1 MSVQNESLEMKNNE
15 RKPAAPELEYKA
27 ASQDS
32 LSMFFAAIGGA
43 VLGMLATLLVL
54 AVINGGTLNFTH
66 PERLAVM
73 EANLARVNEN
83 VGAVSQNVD
92 AVAGQVTDV
101 RDQVASA
108 RTQMDTAQAQLDD
121 HSGQLDTVQGS
132 VTALALTGQKFDTF
146 VAALDQAMISMRK
159 LDGGA
164 EAAPVAADASA
175 APAATTDTAA
185 PAATAAIAAQPMLV
199 SDAAVQPNAVAVL
212 FFVDANGNSVMDADE
227 ANLTGVQLSVADA
240 AGEAI
245 GDYTS
250 SDAGVLVEGLNPGD
264 YNFAIVD
271 AAGHATLSEEVAV
284 TVPADAAEGQIL
296 YVPMAE

>member
-1 MSVQNESLEMKNNE
+1 MSVQNESLEMKSNE

-54 AVINGGTLNFTH
+54 AIINGGTLNFTH

-92 AVAGQVTDV
+92 TVAGQVTTV
-101 RDQVASA
+101 RDQLAIA
-108 RTQMDTAQAQLDD
+108 RSQMDNAQAQLDEQ
-121 HSGQLDTVQGS
+121 SSRLDAVQGS

-146 VAALDQAMISMRK
+146 VAALDQAMVSMRK
-159 LDGGA
+159 LDGSA
-164 EAAPVAADASA
+164 E
-175 APAATTDTAA
+175 TAA
-185 PAATAAIAAQPMLV
+185 PAAIAASPMLV
-199 SDAAVQPNAVAVL
+199 SDPAVQADAVAVL
-212 FFVDANGNSVMDADE
+212 FFVDGNGNGVMDDAE
-227 ANLTGVQLSVADA
+227 ANLTGVVLRVTDA
-240 AGEAI
+240 AGSQVGE
-245 GDYTS
+245 YTS
-250 SDAGVLVEGLNPGD
+250 GDAGVLVQGLNPGD
-264 YNFAIVD
+264 YTFAIVD

-296 YVPMAE
+296 YVPMVQ

>member
-1 MSVQNESLEMKNNE
+1 MSVQNESLEMKSNE

-54 AVINGGTLNFTH
+54 AIINGGTLNFTH

-92 AVAGQVTDV
+92 TVAGQVTTV
-101 RDQVASA
+101 RDQLAVARS
-108 RTQMDTAQAQLDD
+108 QMDNAQAQIDEQSNRLAA
-121 HSGQLDTVQGS
+121 VQGS

-146 VAALDQAMISMRK
+146 VAALDQAMVSMRK
-159 LDGGA
+159 LDSSA
-164 EAAPVAADASA
+164 EVAV
-175 APAATTDTAA
+175 P
-185 PAATAAIAAQPMLV
+185 AAIAAKPMLV
-199 SDAAVQPNAVAVL
+199 SDPAVQADAVAVL
-212 FFVDANGNSVMDADE
+212 FFVDGNGNGVMDDAE
-227 ANLTGVQLSVADA
+227 ANLTGIVLSVSDA
-240 AGEAI
+240 TGSQVGE
-245 GDYTS
+245 YTS
-250 SDAGVLVEGLNPGD
+250 GDAGVLVQGLNPGA
-264 YNFAIVD
+264 YTFAIVD

-284 TVPADAAEGQIL
+284 TVSADAAEGQIL
-296 YVPMAE
+296 YVPMTR

>member
-1 MSVQNESLEMKNNE
+1 MSVQNESLEMKSNE

-54 AVINGGTLNFTH
+54 AIINGGTLNFTH

-92 AVAGQVTDV
+92 TVASQVTTV
-101 RDQVASA
+101 RDQLAVARS
-108 RTQMDTAQAQLDD
+108 QMDNAQALIDEQSSKLAA
-121 HSGQLDTVQGS
+121 VQGS

-146 VAALDQAMISMRK
+146 VAALDQAMVSMRK
-159 LDGGA
+159 LDSSA
-164 EAAPVAADASA
+164 EASAP
-175 APAATTDTAA
+175 
-185 PAATAAIAAQPMLV
+185 AAIAAKPMLV
-199 SDAAVQPNAVAVL
+199 SDPAVQADAVAVL
-212 FFVDANGNSVMDADE
+212 FFVDGNGNGVMDDAE
-227 ANLTGVQLSVADA
+227 ANLTGVVLRVNDA
-240 AGEAI
+240 NGNQVGE
-245 GDYTS
+245 YTS
-250 SDAGVLVEGLNPGD
+250 GDAGVLVQGLNPGN
-264 YNFAIVD
+264 YTFTIVD

-296 YVPMAE
+296 YVPMAG

>member
-1 MSVQNESLEMKNNE
+1 MSVQNESLEMKSGE

-54 AVINGGTLNFTH
+54 AIINGGTLNFTH

-92 AVAGQVTDV
+92 TVASQVTDV
-101 RDQVASA
+101 RDQLAVARSQVDNTLVQIE
-108 RTQMDTAQAQLDD
+108 TQSGAIDSLETAVA
-121 HSGQLDTVQGS
+121 
-132 VTALALTGQKFDTF
+132 ALAVTGDKFDTF
-146 VAALDQAMISMRK
+146 VGALDQALVSMRK
-159 LDGGA
+159 LDG
-164 EAAPVAADASA
+164 APA
-175 APAATTDTAA
+175 APAAA
-185 PAATAAIAAQPMLV
+185 PAAIATKPLLV
-199 SDAAVQPNAVAVL
+199 SDPAVTADAVAVL
-212 FFVDANGNSVMDADE
+212 FFVDANGNAVMDDAE
-227 ANLTGVQLSVADA
+227 VNLTGVVLNVTDA
-240 AGEAI
+240 AGKQVGEF
-245 GDYTS
+245 TS
-250 SDAGVLVEGLNPGD
+250 SDAGVLVENLDAGS
-264 YNFAIVD
+264 YTFALAD
-271 AAGHATLSEEVAV
+271 PAGHATLNEEIAV

>member
-1 MSVQNESLEMKNNE
+1 MSVQNESLDMKSSE

-54 AVINGGTLNFTH
+54 AIINGGTLNFTH

-92 AVAGQVTDV
+92 TVASQVTDV
-101 RDQVASA
+101 RDQLAVARS
-108 RTQMDTAQAQLDD
+108 QMDAAQARLDD
-121 HSGQLDTVQGS
+121 QSGKLDAVQGS
-132 VTALALTGQKFDTF
+132 VAALALTGQKFDTF
-146 VAALDQAMISMRK
+146 VAALDQAMVSMRK
-159 LDGGA
+159 LDGSA
-164 EAAPVAADASA
+164 E
-175 APAATTDTAA
+175 TTT
-185 PAATAAIAAQPMLV
+185 PAAIAAKPLLV
-199 SDAAVQPNAVAVL
+199 SDPAVQADAVAVL
-212 FFVDANGNSVMDADE
+212 FFVDGNGNGVMDDAE
-227 ANLTGVQLSVADA
+227 ANLTGVVLRVTDA
-240 AGEAI
+240 AGNQVGE
-245 GDYTS
+245 YTS
-250 SDAGVLVEGLNPGD
+250 GDAGVLVQGLNPGD
-264 YNFAIVD
+264 YTFAITD

-284 TVPADAAEGQIL
+284 TVPADAAQGQIL

>member
-1 MSVQNESLEMKNNE
+1 MSVQNESLEMKNSE

-54 AVINGGTLNFTH
+54 AIINGGTLNFTH

-92 AVAGQVTDV
+92 TVASQVTDV
-101 RDQVASA
+101 RDQLAVARSQVDTTLA
-108 RTQMDTAQAQLDD
+108 QIDTQATAVNSLETA
-121 HSGQLDTVQGS
+121 VA
-132 VTALALTGQKFDTF
+132 ALAVTGDQFDTF
-146 VAALDQAMISMRK
+146 VNALDQALISMRK
-159 LDGGA
+159 LDGSA
-164 EAAPVAADASA
+164 TTEA
-175 APAATTDTAA
+175 APAAA
-185 PAATAAIAAQPMLV
+185 PAAIAAKPMLV
-199 SDAAVQPNAVAVL
+199 SDPAVQADAVAVL
-212 FFVDANGNSVMDADE
+212 FFVDGNGNGVMDDAE
-227 ANLTGVQLSVADA
+227 VNLTGVVLRVTDA
-240 AGEAI
+240 TGSEVGE
-245 GDYTS
+245 YTA

-264 YNFAIVD
+264 YTFAIAD
-271 AAGHATLSEEVAV
+271 AAGHATLNEETAV

>member
-1 MSVQNESLEMKNNE
+1 MSVQNESLEMKNSE

-54 AVINGGTLNFTH
+54 AIINGGTLNFTH

-92 AVAGQVTDV
+92 TVASQVTDV
-101 RDQVASA
+101 RDQLAVARSQVDTTLA
-108 RTQMDTAQAQLDD
+108 QIDTQATAVNSLETA
-121 HSGQLDTVQGS
+121 VA
-132 VTALALTGQKFDTF
+132 ALAVTGDQFDTF
-146 VAALDQAMISMRK
+146 VNALDQALISMRK
-159 LDGGA
+159 LDGSA
-164 EAAPVAADASA
+164 TTEA
-175 APAATTDTAA
+175 APAAA
-185 PAATAAIAAQPMLV
+185 PAAIAAKPMLV
-199 SDAAVQPNAVAVL
+199 SDAAVQADAVAVL
-212 FFVDANGNSVMDADE
+212 FFVDGNGNGVMDDAE
-227 ANLTGVQLSVADA
+227 VNLTGVVLRVTDA
-240 AGEAI
+240 TGSEVGE
-245 GDYTS
+245 YTA

-264 YNFAIVD
+264 YTFAIAD
-271 AAGHATLSEEVAV
+271 AAGHATLNEEIAV

>member
-164 EAAPVAADASA
+164 EAAPVAAAEPVTADAA
-175 APAATTDTAA
+175 APAVASALKDS
-185 PAATAAIAAQPMLV
+185 QGML
-199 SDAAVQPNAVAVL
+199 
-212 FFVDANGNSVMDADE
+212 M
-227 ANLTGVQLSVADA
+227 
-240 AGEAI
+240 
-245 GDYTS
+245 
-250 SDAGVLVEGLNPGD
+250 
-264 YNFAIVD
+264 
-271 AAGHATLSEEVAV
+271 
-284 TVPADAAEGQIL
+284 
-296 YVPMAE
+296 

>member
-1 MSVQNESLEMKNNE
+1 MSVQNESLEMKNSE

-54 AVINGGTLNFTH
+54 AIINGGTLNFTH

-92 AVAGQVTDV
+92 TVASQVTDV
-101 RDQVASA
+101 RDQLAVARSQVDTTLA
-108 RTQMDTAQAQLDD
+108 QIDTQATAVNSLETA
-121 HSGQLDTVQGS
+121 VA
-132 VTALALTGQKFDTF
+132 ALAVTGDQFDTF
-146 VAALDQAMISMRK
+146 VNALDQALISMRK
-159 LDGGA
+159 LEGGA
-164 EAAPVAADASA
+164 TTEA
-175 APAATTDTAA
+175 APAAA
-185 PAATAAIAAQPMLV
+185 PAAIAAKPMLV
-199 SDAAVQPNAVAVL
+199 SDAAVQADAVAVL
-212 FFVDANGNSVMDADE
+212 FFVDGNGNGVMDDAE
-227 ANLTGVQLSVADA
+227 VNLTGVVLRVTDA
-240 AGEAI
+240 TGSEVGE
-245 GDYTS
+245 YTA

-264 YNFAIVD
+264 YTFAIAD
-271 AAGHATLSEEVAV
+271 AAGHATLNEEIAV

>member
-1 MSVQNESLEMKNNE
+1 MSVQNESLEMKNSE

-54 AVINGGTLNFTH
+54 AIINGGTLNFTH

-92 AVAGQVTDV
+92 TVASQVTDV
-101 RDQVASA
+101 RDQLAVARSQVDTTLA
-108 RTQMDTAQAQLDD
+108 QIDTQATAVNSLETA
-121 HSGQLDTVQGS
+121 VA
-132 VTALALTGQKFDTF
+132 ALAVTGDQFDTF
-146 VAALDQAMISMRK
+146 VNALDQALISMRK
-159 LDGGA
+159 LDGSA
-164 EAAPVAADASA
+164 TTEA
-175 APAATTDTAA
+175 APAAA
-185 PAATAAIAAQPMLV
+185 PAAIAAKPMLV
-199 SDAAVQPNAVAVL
+199 SDAAVQADAVAVL
-212 FFVDANGNSVMDADE
+212 FFVDGNGNGVMDDAE
-227 ANLTGVQLSVADA
+227 VNLTGVVLRVTDA
-240 AGEAI
+240 TGSEVGE
-245 GDYTS
+245 YTA

-264 YNFAIVD
+264 YTFAIAD
-271 AAGHATLSEEVAV
+271 AAGHATLNEETAV

>member
-1 MSVQNESLEMKNNE
+1 MSVQNESLEMKNSE

-27 ASQDS
+27 ASQES

-54 AVINGGTLNFTH
+54 AIINGGTLNFTH

-92 AVAGQVTDV
+92 TVASQVTDV
-101 RDQVASA
+101 RDQLAVARSQVDTTLA
-108 RTQMDTAQAQLDD
+108 QIDTQATAVNSLETA
-121 HSGQLDTVQGS
+121 VA
-132 VTALALTGQKFDTF
+132 ALAVTGDQFDTF
-146 VAALDQAMISMRK
+146 VNALDQALISMRK
-159 LDGGA
+159 LDGSA
-164 EAAPVAADASA
+164 TTEA
-175 APAATTDTAA
+175 APAAA
-185 PAATAAIAAQPMLV
+185 PAAIAAKPMLV
-199 SDAAVQPNAVAVL
+199 SDAAVQADAVAVL
-212 FFVDANGNSVMDADE
+212 FFVDGNGNGVMDDAE
-227 ANLTGVQLSVADA
+227 VNLTGVVLRVTDA
-240 AGEAI
+240 TGSEVGE
-245 GDYTS
+245 YTA

-264 YNFAIVD
+264 YTFAIAD
-271 AAGHATLSEEVAV
+271 AAGHATLNEETAV